1 MEKIILVTGDLPD
14 SPDSPA
20 RTVFKSIARS
30 KKYTF
35 ESISWDEWN
44 STNNTNKESNGHFFY
59 LDISHLTDTEIK
71 HLLKN
76 AESLGSPWGIVDT
89 RSRIKDVGSLFH
101 KGCCDYID
109 TNRLDSVKVKR
120 LKQVT
125 DFHTQRT
132 SSLAQ
137 VPAQTHASGQAPVS
151 ASQTAPQQRKGKYA
165 KYSAEFSK
173 NWKNVIPGREYVF
186 CFMYIELLPSKEWS
200 KKAGDSHQEQM
211 QNAFHDMID
220 AHTSAYNGKIWM
232 WNEWGGVVLF
242 PFDGKR
248 CEAAVCATRLLLN
261 RVILSIE
268 GGPFHALID
277 YKIALHVGTSSY
289 KERGKTGTIVS
300 DDVNFIF
307 HLGAKYAEPNRLY
320 ITSQVYNSIQSNI
333 YTLFKPQGE
342 FEEHPIL
349 RLDSPFPH

>member
-1 MEKIILVTGDLPD
+1 MKKFILVTGD

-20 RTVFKSIARS
+20 RTAFKPIVRS

-44 STNNTNKESNGHFFY
+44 STNKGANGHFFY
-59 LDISHLTDTEIK
+59 LDISQFTDTEINQ
-71 HLLKN
+71 LLKN
-76 AESLGSPWGIVDT
+76 AESLGSLWGIVDT
-89 RSRIKDVGSLFH
+89 KSRIKDVGSLFH
-101 KGCCDYID
+101 RGCCDYID

-125 DFHTQRT
+125 DFHAQRAGST
-132 SSLAQ
+132 AQ
-137 VPAQTHASGQAPVS
+137 AHAHPIAYGQALVP
-151 ASQTAPQQRKGKYA
+151 ASQTTPSPQGKCA

-173 NWKNVIPGREYVF
+173 EWNNVIPGREYVF

-200 KKAGDSHQEQM
+200 KKAGDSHKEQM

-220 AHTSAYNGKIWM
+220 THTSAYNGKIWM

-242 PFDGKR
+242 PFDGKK

-320 ITSQVYNSIQSNI
+320 ITSRVYNSIQSNL
-333 YTLFKPQGE
+333 YTLFAPQGE